1 MLMPIAP
8 KYINRVAITS
18 VWIKRGYANSGI
30 YYAKNSSTGFG
41 AGDPNQNDPYQFR
54 IS

>member
-1 MLMPIAP
+1 MSMPVAP

-18 VWIKRGYANSGI
+18 VWIKRGYASSGI
-30 YYAKNSSTGFG
+30 YYARNSFIGCG